1 MSWKK
6 AKLSECCQSISDGD
20 HQAPPKSN
28 KGIPFVTISNIK
40 DNSFDFT
47 NCMHVPQSYYDN
59 LLAKRKPQKGD
70 ILYSVVGSFGI
81 PVLIKENVKFTFQ
94 RHIAILRPNPH
105 IVRFCRLLRLIVL

>member
-47 NCMHVPQSYYDN
+47 TMNEQ
-59 LLAKRKPQKGD
+59 
-70 ILYSVVGSFGI
+70 I
-81 PVLIKENVKFTFQ
+81 PKSIQTF
-94 RHIAILRPNPH
+94 L
-105 IVRFCRLLRLIVL
+105 

>member
-40 DNSFDFT
+40 DNSFDFRT
-47 NCMHVPQSYYDN
+47 RLH
-59 LLAKRKPQKGD
+59 KR
-70 ILYSVVGSFGI
+70 
-81 PVLIKENVKFTFQ
+81 
-94 RHIAILRPNPH
+94 
-105 IVRFCRLLRLIVL
+105 

>member
-59 LLAKRKPQKGD
+59 LLAK
-70 ILYSVVGSFGI
+70 
-81 PVLIKENVKFTFQ
+81 
-94 RHIAILRPNPH
+94 
-105 IVRFCRLLRLIVL
+105 